1 VSHKPPRAAQ
11 GDPDRRK
18 AGPGSAGPWNE
29 GSRLPQIPTGTFD
42 AAALLASVTESLR
55 PVLDRELEA
64 MALSLSA
71 AATAPGSGDLAA
83 DLRTELVRQLVP
95 QFTEAVRAAVIDG
108 IRTRQI
114 HLAQLAVID
123 RAAFQGHKLTAL
135 QQRIDHELVRTG
147 LLRVTDTKDLSF
159 FNLLDSEAVAD
170 HGDAA
175 PVYSVVAPAYVDQES
190 GRTVERGWLSVSYD
204 QPADTGPAQEPPS
217 QGRRDHSRARS
228 AAPPEQTT
236 VLPTAAP
243 GGRPQKKKHRKGSPP
258 TPLRSSGAVP
268 AELPSVHTAP
278 AAPPPGFRPTVQN
291 SAVQS
296 ARAKFGSKENR

>member
-1 VSHKPPRAAQ
+1 
-11 GDPDRRK
+11 
-18 AGPGSAGPWNE
+18 
-29 GSRLPQIPTGTFD
+29 
-42 AAALLASVTESLR
+42 
-55 PVLDRELEA
+55 

-71 AATAPGSGDLAA
+71 AVTAPGGGNFA
-83 DLRTELVRQLVP
+83 DSVRAELVRQVVP

-135 QQRIDHELVRTG
+135 QQRIDDELVRTG
-147 LLRVTDTKDLSF
+147 LLRVTDTKDLAL

-204 QPADTGPAQEPPS
+204 QPADSGPTPQRPS
-217 QGRRDHSRARS
+217 QRRRDHSRRRPAT
-228 AAPPEQTT
+228 PPEQTA
-236 VLPTAAP
+236 VLSAAAP
-243 GGRPQKKKHRKGSPP
+243 GARQQKKKPRKGSQPAPP
-258 TPLRSSGAVP
+258 RSSGAVP
-268 AELPSVHTAP
+268 AEQPPVHTSS
-278 AAPPPGFRPTVQN
+278 AATPPGFRLTVQKG
-291 SAVQS
+291 AVQS
-296 ARAKFGSKENR
+296 ARAKFGSKETR